1 MMVTLLDV
9 LLNDKMLHQCLKW
22 LLVKEDLS
30 VIHQVNIA
38 IKSKVKYIW
47 RRHQKKLINFR
58 NRQTT
63 EEKFSENK
71 NMKHNVHNFF
81 SYQLSEE
88 EYKVLSYGLDYHVS
102 SKTKNNVINTE
113 FEKFYQI
120 ILSNISHTF
129 DDQVAVLKKRM
140 PNTCHKYI
148 RTNVSY
154 RYTQIIRTLSNNEEI
169 KVL

>member
-1 MMVTLLDV
+1 M
-9 LLNDKMLHQCLKW
+9 
-22 LLVKEDLS
+22 
-30 VIHQVNIA
+30 
-38 IKSKVKYIW
+38 
-47 RRHQKKLINFR
+47 
-58 NRQTT
+58 
-63 EEKFSENK
+63 
-71 NMKHNVHNFF
+71 HNFF

-140 PNTCHKYI
+140 PNTCHKYN

-169 KVL
+169 KVQDESRAVVIMDSFQYMKKCFNMLNNDNFIKFTDDPTKSVERNI